1 MKIKDGFLL
10 REVAGNQVVIPTGE
24 AAVTFRGMMSLNGVA
39 AFLWKK
45 LETPTDRDALVDSLL
60 QEYDVERNRA
70 FQDVDDF
77 LKKLREQD
85 FLEE

>member
-1 MKIKDGFLL
+1 
-10 REVAGNQVVIPTGE
+10 
-24 AAVTFRGMMSLNGVA
+24 MMSLNGVA